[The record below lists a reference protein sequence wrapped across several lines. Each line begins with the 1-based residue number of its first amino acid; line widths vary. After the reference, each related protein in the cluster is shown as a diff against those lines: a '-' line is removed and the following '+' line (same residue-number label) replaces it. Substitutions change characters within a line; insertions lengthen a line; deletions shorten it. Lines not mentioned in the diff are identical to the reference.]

1 MFDRLTHIIHKAA
14 YAQSPLEQVQA
25 IVDEI
30 CAAIQLDVCSLYRQD
45 ADGNM
50 ELLASHGLDTTLPIR
65 IPAGQGLVGRVIREG
80 RSINLINPANEK
92 DYFYL
97 PQSKEEAFLSFF
109 GAPMIHHGKPL
120 GVLVVQGKTPQRLS
134 SEREGF
140 LVALTAHLSVLVAAL
155 PARIQEHAIAETH
168 YQGVSGSSGLAMG
181 RAVLLSNDYLEKQ
194 SETKSDDPE
203 RERQRWAQLQKRLAD
218 EFGQEHD
225 SIEATLGANMAAIMD
240 VYAMFLH
247 DPALGNS
254 IHDLLNE
261 GFALNWAITESIYE
275 LAAPFEDM
283 DDPYLKARSEDIYHL
298 GNRMLACLLEE
309 TPISSV
315 DQELTNIVLVGDNI
329 SVSDIVSLPT
339 ENILAI
345 VSYQGAALSHS
356 AVLANALGIPSVLG
370 VGRLPIY
377 QGDLLIVDGVN
388 AEVILRPSRSLKS
401 EYKRLIKD
409 QREIQSRLKQF
420 ASAPTI
426 SADGQPVCLMANS
439 GLQAD
444 LKPGLAN
451 GAEGIGLYRTEIPFM
466 IRSGLPSEDEQVEV
480 YEQVV
485 AAYHPKPVY
494 IRTLDVGS
502 DKPLPYLP
510 VVQELN
516 PALGLRG
523 IRFTLDNYQL
533 QLTQMRAI
541 LRAAKGRDS
550 VHMTLPMVSTTEDLD
565 RAKALLNE
573 AYLQLKNEGL
583 DVVMPK
589 LGVMVE
595 VPAAISLLPFWA
607 SKIDYISI
615 GSNDLSQY
623 LLAVDRTSSL
633 VAEYYNVLN
642 PAVIHEIQ
650 RIVKLANKSGL
661 KISLCG
667 EMAANPIAV
676 MLLLGMGIRHLSMSS
691 AKIPLMKWIIAQCP
705 IEKMENFVNE
715 ALCLDNASAIK
726 QLGSQLLSELG
737 IDIEKYH

>member
-1 MFDRLTHIIHKAA
+1 
-14 YAQSPLEQVQA
+14 
-25 IVDEI
+25 
-30 CAAIQLDVCSLYRQD
+30 
-45 ADGNM
+45 
-50 ELLASHGLDTTLPIR
+50 
-65 IPAGQGLVGRVIREG
+65 
-80 RSINLINPANEK
+80 
-92 DYFYL
+92 
-97 PQSKEEAFLSFF
+97 
-109 GAPMIHHGKPL
+109 
-120 GVLVVQGKTPQRLS
+120 
-134 SEREGF
+134 
-140 LVALTAHLSVLVAAL
+140 
-155 PARIQEHAIAETH
+155 
-168 YQGVSGSSGLAMG
+168 
-181 RAVLLSNDYLEKQ
+181 
-194 SETKSDDPE
+194 
-203 RERQRWAQLQKRLAD
+203 
-218 EFGQEHD
+218 
-225 SIEATLGANMAAIMD
+225 
-240 VYAMFLH
+240 
-247 DPALGNS
+247 
-254 IHDLLNE
+254 
-261 GFALNWAITESIYE
+261 
-275 LAAPFEDM
+275 
-283 DDPYLKARSEDIYHL
+283 
-298 GNRMLACLLEE
+298 
-309 TPISSV
+309 
-315 DQELTNIVLVGDNI
+315 
-329 SVSDIVSLPT
+329 
-339 ENILAI
+339 
-345 VSYQGAALSHS
+345 
-356 AVLANALGIPSVLG
+356 
-370 VGRLPIY
+370 
-377 QGDLLIVDGVN
+377 
-388 AEVILRPSRSLKS
+388 
-401 EYKRLIKD
+401 
-409 QREIQSRLKQF
+409 
-420 ASAPTI
+420 
-426 SADGQPVCLMANS
+426 
-439 GLQAD
+439 
-444 LKPGLAN
+444 
-451 GAEGIGLYRTEIPFM
+451 
-466 IRSGLPSEDEQVEV
+466 
-480 YEQVV
+480 
-485 AAYHPKPVY
+485 
-494 IRTLDVGS
+494 
-502 DKPLPYLP
+502 